1 LTRPVAF
8 AAWTLAL
15 LCAAAAPL
23 RADNLELLPQ
33 FDLHLEFGRY
43 APTETDFVFDSWLGG
58 KATLLRHGAT
68 AIFMT
73 GDVETVLGREF
84 RVFDANQANYVLE
97 GGLTRD
103 FGLWSVSGVFHHV
116 SRHVIDRP
124 KRQSVDWNLV
134 GVRAERRF
142 MYEGGAGAGRAAT
155 ERGRVEL
162 GAAHQI
168 KHTFVLYNWEFRAA
182 AEYDLLPAG
191 GGALYAR
198 ATLRAITEEK
208 TLDRTR
214 GGFIDA
220 LAEGGWRVRRGR
232 NLLHFYVA
240 YEHRNDVYLMS
251 PSAQDRALVGFRVGR
266 SNNPGW

>member
-1 LTRPVAF
+1 MIRKVAWG
-8 AAWTLAL
+8 ACAL
-15 LCAAAAPL
+15 VVLCAAAAPL
-23 RADNLELLPQ
+23 RADDLELLPQ

-58 KATLLRHGAT
+58 KATLVRHGAT
-68 AIFMT
+68 SIFMT

-97 GGLTRD
+97 GGVTRD
-103 FGLWSVSGVFHHV
+103 FGLWSLSGVFHHV

-124 KRQSVDWNLV
+124 KRQSVDWNLI

-142 MYEGGAGAGRAAT
+142 LYDAAGGGGAAT
-155 ERGRVEL
+155 ERGRIEL

-168 KHTFVLYNWEFRAA
+168 KHTFVLYNWELRAA
-182 AEYDLLPAG
+182 AEYDLVPAG

-198 ATLRAITEEK
+198 ATLRAISEEK
-208 TLDRTR
+208 TVDRTR
-214 GGFIDA
+214 GGFLDA
-220 LAEGGWRVRRGR
+220 LAEGGWRIRRGR
-232 NLLHFYVA
+232 NLLHFYAA

-251 PSAQDRALVGFRVGR
+251 PSSKDRALFGFRVGR